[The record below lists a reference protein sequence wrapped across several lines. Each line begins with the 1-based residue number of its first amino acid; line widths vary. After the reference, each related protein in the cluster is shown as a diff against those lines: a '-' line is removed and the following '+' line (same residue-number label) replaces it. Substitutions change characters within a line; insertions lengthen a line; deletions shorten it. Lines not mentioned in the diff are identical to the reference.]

1 MDYTKVLKKIN
12 TYYLFVKKKN
22 KISLILKN
30 SNKKEIFID
39 FKKKYLAKIKKENY
53 NIVTLIL
60 LKIKQVPYN
69 PKQPIKMVFGP
80 IKVEIN
86 FFELSK
92 RGAIKTNNFET
103 RNNHLFYTIKYL
115 EKNKISSKD
124 FKKIVELAIDNKLE
138 KRLLAPKTIEQ
149 ILKIPN

>member
-1 MDYTKVLKKIN
+1 ML
-12 TYYLFVKKKN
+12 KKKN

-39 FKKKYLAKIKKENY
+39 FKKKYLTKIKKENY
-53 NIVTLIL
+53 NIVTLVLI
-60 LKIKQVPYN
+60 KIKQVPYN

-92 RGAIKTNNFET
+92 RGAVKSNKLEA

-115 EKNKISSKD
+115 EKNNISTKD
-124 FKKIVELAIDNKLE
+124 FKKIVQLAIDNKLE

-149 ILKIPN
+149 ILKK